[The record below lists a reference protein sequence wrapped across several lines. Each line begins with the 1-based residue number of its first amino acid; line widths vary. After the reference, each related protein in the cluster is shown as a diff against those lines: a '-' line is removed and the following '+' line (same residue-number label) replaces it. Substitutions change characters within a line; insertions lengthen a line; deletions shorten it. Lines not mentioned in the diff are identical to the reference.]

1 MTVVRSPIMSFQ
13 ALRLGNPSF
22 LNPRKCKA
30 TLTRLAFEPQMVVA
44 AEVPCGHAMKRS
56 FARLIHQGQS
66 LFLLYFLASLHV
78 LHMYIYTQYLL
89 FVHINI
95 YIYIHIMHDRT
106 FLSLLGASGP
116 KGPSFRGGYSKIRYR
131 IV

>member
-22 LNPRKCKA
+22 LSPRKCKA

-56 FARLIHQGQS
+56 FARFSCECTCTVYI
-66 LFLLYFLASLHV
+66 
-78 LHMYIYTQYLL
+78 YIYTVFIYI
-89 FVHINI
+89 FIFIFI
-95 YIYIHIMHDRT
+95 YIYMHDRT

-116 KGPSFRGGYSKIRYR
+116 KGLLFVVAIAR
-131 IV
+131 